1 MIKRIFGSIVI
12 VLIANFF
19 VCAQSGKQKW
29 VDSVFN
35 QLTEVEKIG
44 QLFIFPLS
52 SHIEDAKTERI
63 ERDLKAGN
71 LGGLLFT
78 GGHPV
83 NQVSLTNR
91 FQQSSKVPLMIAMEA
106 SEGLGHRLDST
117 LRFPS
122 PLALG
127 AIDSDLMML
136 EMSREIGR
144 ELKLLGVHLNIGP
157 TANLLDQTENIYRT
171 DRYGE
176 DRNIVTKKL
185 LSHLRGMQEN
195 GIISCTREFPVH
207 GVTLTDLKKGMP
219 SLRIFVDSTMNSTF
233 NKLINQKVEA
243 IMPGPSQIPLF
254 YEKKKI
260 RQKNKFTSPMLT
272 TFFTGEW
279 LKRQMNYEGLVVI
292 DIRSLEA
299 ATGKDRI
306 ADGEML
312 AFKTGND
319 LIISDNNPATSI
331 RKIRKLIKKEKEYEA
346 LLNRTVKRILSAKYD
361 AGLSVRS
368 QISSENLVAKL
379 NTPESKVL
387 QQQLFRAS
395 VTVIKNEK
403 KTIPVQAI
411 EDKNIATI
419 SLGDTTGIQPFNH
432 VISKYVPAKK
442 ISLREGDSL
451 AINNIL
457 QKYDLV
463 IASITPSTSKD
474 ILEKFA
480 RQVAT
485 HYKEGQ
491 VILADLGSPYLKDY
505 ISMFET
511 VIAGFDNSSQIKR
524 VVPQIIFGAEEA
536 SGMLPLTIS
545 DLKPGSQTF
554 TSTLKRLSYSIP
566 EDASMSSKTLK
577 KIEGIAK
584 EAISISGTPG
594 CHVFVARNGKVV
606 YEKSFGHYTYDK
618 LTPVTDSTIYDLA
631 SVTKVSATLQAVMF
645 LYDRGMIDLNKKAS
659 FYLPELK
666 NSNKK
671 DFTVKDILTHQAGL
685 WPFIPF
691 YVQTMKD
698 NNYLPGFYSDKPSLE
713 FPRMVANK
721 LYTYG
726 AMPDSLWS
734 WAIKGKI
741 REKPPRT
748 PFDYKYSDIGF
759 YIMAHLAERLLNQPL
774 QDFVS
779 QNLYEPLGAY
789 TTGYLPLLRFPATR
803 IAPTEDDKTFRKTL
817 LVGTVHDPGA
827 AMHGGIAGHAGLFST
842 ANDLGKLGQMLLQ
855 EGYYGGYQYYKPETV
870 RLFSQR
876 AYESNHRGLGWAKS
890 IQSDPSSP
898 TSLFASPKTF
908 GHTGYTGTCIWIDPE
923 FNLVYIFLSNRV
935 HPDVSTKLLSANI
948 RSRIQDVIYES
959 IFDYCSTHPEQ
970 KENVNDLSADAKY

>member
-1 MIKRIFGSIVI
+1 MIKRIFSSIVI
-12 VLIANFF
+12 LLVANFF
-19 VCAQSGKQKW
+19 VCAQPGKQKW

-44 QLFIFPLS
+44 QLFVFPLS
-52 SHIEDAKTERI
+52 SHIEDGKTERI

-91 FQQSSKVPLMIAMEA
+91 FQQASKVPLLIAMDA

-117 LRFPS
+117 LAFPD

-127 AIDSDLMML
+127 AIDSDSLIF
-136 EMSREIGR
+136 EMTREISR
-144 ELKLLGVHLNIGP
+144 ELKLLGVHLNVGP
-157 TANLLDQTENIYRT
+157 TANLLDPSENTYTT

-176 DRNIVTKKL
+176 DRNMVTSKL
-185 LSHLRGMQEN
+185 MTHLRGMQEN
-195 GIISCTREFPVH
+195 GIISCAREFQVH

-219 SLRIFVDSTMNSTF
+219 SLRIFVDSASTSTF
-233 NKLINQKVEA
+233 NKLIARKIGAV
-243 IMPGPSQIPLF
+243 MPGPSQIPVF

-260 RQKNKFTSPMLT
+260 RQKNKFSSAMLT
-272 TFFTGEW
+272 SFFTGDW
-279 LKRQMNYEGLVVI
+279 LKRQLNYQGLIVI
-292 DIRSLEA
+292 DIRALEK

-319 LIISDNNPATSI
+319 LIITDNNPATSI
-331 RKIRKLIKKEKEYEA
+331 RKIRKLIRKDKAYED
-346 LLNRTVKRILSAKYD
+346 LLNRTVRRILSAKYD
-361 AGLSVRS
+361 AGLNTTSP
-368 QISSENLVAKL
+368 ISSDNLMAKL
-379 NTPESKVL
+379 NTPEAKVL
-387 QQQLFRAS
+387 QQRMFRAS
-395 VTVIKNEK
+395 VTVVKNDK
-403 KTIPVQAI
+403 NAIPVQVL
-411 EDKNIATI
+411 ENKRIATI
-419 SLGDTTGIQPFNH
+419 SLGDTIGIKPFTD
-432 VISKYVPAKK
+432 VVAKYVFAKK
-442 ISLREGDSL
+442 IVLRERDSV
-451 AINNIL
+451 AMNSVINE
-457 QKYDLV
+457 YDQV
-463 IASITPSTSKD
+463 IAVVTPSTSKTL
-474 ILEKFA
+474 LEKFLQQISA
-480 RQVAT
+480 GK
-485 HYKEGQ
+485 KEGQ
-491 VILADLGSPYLKDY
+491 IIFADLGSPYLKNY
-505 ISMFET
+505 VSSMET
-511 VIAGFDNSSQIKR
+511 VITVFDDSPEVKR
-524 VVPQIIFGAEEA
+524 TVPQLIFGAEKS
-536 SGMLPLTIS
+536 SGVFPITIGNRQ
-545 DLKPGSQTF
+545 PGSQILTP
-554 TSTLKRLSYSIP
+554 SLKRLAYSIP
-566 EDASMSSKTLK
+566 EDVSMSSKTLK
-577 KIEGIAK
+577 KIEGIAH

-594 CHVFVARNGKVV
+594 CYVFVAKDGKVI
-606 YEKSFGHYTYDK
+606 YEKSFGYFTYDK

-645 LYDRGMIDLNKKAS
+645 LYDRGLLDLNKKAS

-713 FPRMVANK
+713 YPRMVANK
-721 LYTYG
+721 MYTYG

-759 YIMAHLAERLLNQPL
+759 YIMQHLSERLLNQPL
-774 QDFVS
+774 EDFVS

-789 TTGYLPLLRFPATR
+789 TTGYLPLLRFPASR

-890 IQSDPSSP
+890 IPSDPSSP

-935 HPDVSTKLLSANI
+935 HPDISTKLLSANI
-948 RSRIQDVIYES
+948 RSRIQDVIYQS
-959 IFDYCSTHPEQ
+959 IFDYCSTHPKQEE
-970 KENVNDLSADAKY
+970 KVEDLSADATK